1 MVRIIASNPS
11 LPLRPEGQ
19 IEQERL
25 PDIFE
30 RDMEEYVDATDFVD
44 PVSSF
49 SGPVAQYYLDDYKE
63 KNSLES
69 RSSRNHHSILG
80 YDDHYGSSEIEEE
93 WEVLD
98 LPAVGGTAT
107 NTDNFNSNHQQQFSQ
122 RGKKSLGLSGC
133 LLSSDLW
140 VGGGLVDEKLGLH
153 NFTKDREATF
163 ILTL

>member
-11 LPLRPEGQ
+11 LPLRSEGQ

-30 RDMEEYVDATDFVD
+30 RDMEEYVDATDIVD

-69 RSSRNHHSILG
+69 GSSRNHHSILG

-93 WEVLD
+93 WEVLR
-98 LPAVGGTAT
+98 GTVT
-107 NTDNFNSNHQQQFSQ
+107 NTDNFNTNHQHQFSQ
-122 RGKKSLGLSGC
+122 RGKKKIGFR
-133 LLSSDLW
+133 
-140 VGGGLVDEKLGLH
+140 VQLV
-153 NFTKDREATF
+153 
-163 ILTL
+163 

>member
-30 RDMEEYVDATDFVD
+30 RDIEEYVDATDFVD

-69 RSSRNHHSILG
+69 GSSRNHHSILG

-98 LPAVGGTAT
+98 LPAVRGTAT
-107 NTDNFNSNHQQQFSQ
+107 NTDNFNFNHQQQFSQ
-122 RGKKSLGLSGC
+122 RGKKSLGFRVQGSGFR
-133 LLSSDLW
+133 
-140 VGGGLVDEKLGLH
+140 V
-153 NFTKDREATF
+153 
-163 ILTL
+163 